1 MELNVFRRE
10 SKLHFTIRTK
20 AILATIIAA
29 LAIISVMGIYSFQSS
44 RTILID
50 RTFERELPASLG
62 EVSNEINLKLET
74 PILASK
80 MMTLSPLMKQTRL
93 SQEELQTY
101 LQSVKNEF
109 NAISAYYVSNEAS
122 TYYTHN
128 GVLKTIST
136 NEQSD
141 QWFYRFIE
149 SNQPFELSL
158 DIDAATGIPALF
170 VNYAVTRN
178 GERIGVTGISLT
190 LESITQLI
198 SNYSVGESGIVFLVD
213 RQGIIKVHPDK
224 NLIGRSLD
232 SVGIK
237 ASQLIGSK
245 QTVVHEAIVEG
256 QPQILGSKAMQGI
269 GWTLITQIPK
279 QDVLGELNGFSQ
291 TIIFMALLIA
301 AIYTPI
307 AAWATNKL
315 LLPFVEV
322 AERLQQIGKGGGD
335 LTFRLDD
342 SRHDEIGQIA
352 KGYNQF
358 VQYLSDLLKDV
369 SNTGIQISESIQG
382 VDHMAQSM
390 EQDIKQQTSQIE
402 QVATAIHE
410 MGASSDEIAQNAN
423 GAADSAQH
431 AASAISIGQKS
442 VSVTSESIEHMN
454 KQLDDTTEIINQLA
468 QDANSIDT
476 VLDVI
481 NSVSEQT
488 NLLALNAAIEAARAG
503 EQGRGFAVVADEVR
517 TLASRSQA
525 STEEIRGIIEKLQ
538 QRSQQAVTAIETSTT
553 LGSNCQVEASN
564 SEQQLSSISHSVDEM
579 NAMNMQIASATGQ
592 QSNVINEISP
602 HISGISEIA
611 RESDSMIEKTAQECQ
626 HLRAKAMHLTS
637 LVSQFKC

>member
-80 MMTLSPLMKQTRL
+80 MMTLSPLMQQSRL

-178 GERIGVTGISLT
+178 GERIGVTGIGLT

-256 QPQILGSKAMQGI
+256 QPLILGSKAMPGI

-538 QRSQQAVTAIETSTT
+538 QRTQQAVTAIETSTT

-611 RESDSMIEKTAQECQ
+611 RESDNMIEKTAQECQ

>member
-1 MELNVFRRE
+1 M
-10 SKLHFTIRTK
+10 
-20 AILATIIAA
+20 ATIIAA

-44 RTILID
+44 RAILID

-80 MMTLSPLMKQTRL
+80 MMTLSPLMKQASL
-93 SQEELQTY
+93 SEKNLRAY
-101 LQSVKNEF
+101 LESVKNEF

-141 QWFYRFIE
+141 QWFYRFIQ
-149 SNQPFELSL
+149 SDKAFELSL
-158 DIDAATGIPALF
+158 DIDAGTGIPALF

-178 GERIGVTGISLT
+178 GERIGVTGIGLT

-198 SNYSVGESGIVFLVD
+198 SNYSVGKGGIVFLVD
-213 RQGIIKVHPDK
+213 KQGIIKVHPDK
-224 NLIGRSLD
+224 NLIGQSLN
-232 SVGIK
+232 SVGIESSLLLG
-237 ASQLIGSK
+237 SQ
-245 QTVVHEAIVEG
+245 QTIVHESVVDG
-256 QPQILGSKAMQGI
+256 QPQILGSKAMPGI

-279 QDVLGELNGFSQ
+279 QEVLSELNGFSQ

-322 AERLQQIGKGGGD
+322 AELLQQIGKGGGD
-335 LTFRLDD
+335 LTLRLDD

-369 SNTGIQISESIQG
+369 SNTGQQISESIQS
-382 VDHMAQSM
+382 VDRMAQSM

-423 GAADSAQH
+423 GAADSASR
-431 AASAISIGQKS
+431 ASGAINIGQKS
-442 VSVTSESIEHMN
+442 VTVTSESIEHMN
-454 KQLDDTTEIINQLA
+454 QQLDDTTAIVNQLA

-481 NSVSEQT
+481 SGVSEQT

-525 STEEIRGIIEKLQ
+525 STEEIRGIIEQLQ
-538 QRSQQAVTAIETSTT
+538 QRTQQAVAAIETSTT
-553 LGSNCQVEASN
+553 LGTNCRVEASN
-564 SEQQLSSISHSVDEM
+564 SEQQLSSISDSVDEM

-611 RESDSMIEKTAQECQ
+611 RESDNMIEKTAQECQ
-626 HLRAKAMHLTS
+626 HLRTKAMHLTN

>member
-80 MMTLSPLMKQTRL
+80 MMTLSPLMQQSRL

-178 GERIGVTGISLT
+178 GERIGVTGIGLT

-224 NLIGRSLD
+224 KLIGRSLD

-256 QPQILGSKAMQGI
+256 QPLILGSKAMPGI

-402 QVATAIHE
+402 QVATTIHE

>member
-1 MELNVFRRE
+1 MQ
-10 SKLHFTIRTK
+10 FTIRTK

-29 LAIISVMGIYSFQSS
+29 LTIISVMGIYSFQSS
-44 RTILID
+44 RAILID

-80 MMTLSPLMKQTRL
+80 MMTLSPLMKQASL
-93 SQEELQTY
+93 SEKNLRAY
-101 LQSVKNEF
+101 LESVKNEF

-141 QWFYRFIE
+141 QWFYRFIQ
-149 SNQPFELSL
+149 SDKAFELSL
-158 DIDAATGIPALF
+158 DIDAGTGIPALF
-170 VNYAVTRN
+170 VNYVVTRN
-178 GERIGVTGISLT
+178 GERIGVTGIGLT

-198 SNYSVGESGIVFLVD
+198 SNYSVGKSGIVFLVD
-213 RQGIIKVHPDK
+213 KQGIIKVHPEK
-224 NLIGRSLD
+224 KLIGQSLD
-232 SVGIK
+232 SVGIESNLLLG
-237 ASQLIGSK
+237 SQ
-245 QTVVHEAIVEG
+245 QTIVHEGVVDR
-256 QPQILGSKAMQGI
+256 QPQILGSKAMPGI

-279 QDVLGELNGFSQ
+279 QEVLSELNGFSQ

-315 LLPFVEV
+315 LQPFVEV
-322 AERLQQIGKGGGD
+322 AELLQQIGKGGGD
-335 LTFRLDD
+335 LTLRLDD

-369 SNTGIQISESIQG
+369 SNTGQQISESIQS
-382 VDHMAQSM
+382 VDRMAQSM

-423 GAADSAQH
+423 GAADSASR
-431 AASAISIGQKS
+431 ASGAINIGQKS
-442 VSVTSESIEHMN
+442 VTVTSESIEHMN
-454 KQLDDTTEIINQLA
+454 QQLDDTTAIVNQLA

-481 NSVSEQT
+481 SGVSEQT

-525 STEEIRGIIEKLQ
+525 STEEIRGIIEQLQ
-538 QRSQQAVTAIETSTT
+538 QRTQQAVAAIETSTT
-553 LGSNCQVEASN
+553 LGTNCRVEASN
-564 SEQQLSSISHSVDEM
+564 SEQQLSSISDSVDEM

-611 RESDSMIEKTAQECQ
+611 RESDNMIERTAQECQ
-626 HLRAKAMHLTS
+626 HLRAKAMHLTN

>member
-1 MELNVFRRE
+1 ME
-10 SKLHFTIRTK
+10 FTIRTK
-20 AILATIIAA
+20 AILATIIAT

-44 RTILID
+44 RAILID

-80 MMTLSPLMKQTRL
+80 MMTLSPLMQQTTL
-93 SQEELQTY
+93 SEEELRTY
-101 LQSVKNEF
+101 LKSVKNEF

-128 GVLKTIST
+128 GILKTISA
-136 NEQSD
+136 NEQND
-141 QWFYRFIE
+141 QWFYRFIQ
-149 SNQPFELSL
+149 SDKTFELSL
-158 DIDAATGIPALF
+158 DIDAGTGIPALF
-170 VNYAVTRN
+170 VNYVVTRN
-178 GERIGVTGISLT
+178 GERIGVTGIGLT

-198 SNYSVGESGIVFLVD
+198 SNHSVDENGIVFLVD
-213 RQGIIKVHPDK
+213 KQGIIKVHPDK
-224 NLIGRSLD
+224 NLIGQSMDSIGIESSLLL
-232 SVGIK
+232 G
-237 ASQLIGSK
+237 SQ
-245 QTVVHEAIVEG
+245 QTIVHEGVVDR
-256 QPQILGSKAMQGI
+256 QPQILGSKSMPGI

-279 QDVLGELNGFSQ
+279 QEVLSELNDFSQ

-322 AERLQQIGKGGGD
+322 AELLQQIGKGGGD
-335 LTFRLDD
+335 LTLRLDD

-369 SNTGIQISESIQG
+369 SNTGQQISESIQS
-382 VDHMAQSM
+382 VDGMAQSM

-423 GAADSAQH
+423 GAADSASR
-431 AASAISIGQKS
+431 ASGAIIIGQKS
-442 VSVTSESIEHMN
+442 VTVTSESIEHMN
-454 KQLDDTTEIINQLA
+454 QQLDDTTAIVNQLA

-481 NSVSEQT
+481 SDVSEQT

-538 QRSQQAVTAIETSTT
+538 HRTQQAVAAIDTSTT

-564 SEQQLSSISHSVDEM
+564 SEQQLSSISQSVDEM

>member
-1 MELNVFRRE
+1 M
-10 SKLHFTIRTK
+10 
-20 AILATIIAA
+20 ATIIAA

-44 RTILID
+44 RAILID

-80 MMTLSPLMKQTRL
+80 MMTLSPLMKQASL
-93 SQEELQTY
+93 SEKNLRAY
-101 LQSVKNEF
+101 LESVKNEF
-109 NAISAYYVSNEAS
+109 NAISAYYVSNGAS

-128 GVLKTIST
+128 GVLKTISA

-141 QWFYRFIE
+141 QWFYRFIQ
-149 SNQPFELSL
+149 SDKAFELSL
-158 DIDAATGIPALF
+158 DIDAGTGIPALF
-170 VNYAVTRN
+170 VNYVVTRN
-178 GERIGVTGISLT
+178 GERIGVTGIGLT

-198 SNYSVGESGIVFLVD
+198 SNYSVGKSGIVFLVD
-213 RQGIIKVHPDK
+213 KQGTIKVHPDK
-224 NLIGRSLD
+224 NLIGQSLN
-232 SVGIK
+232 SVGIESSLLLG
-237 ASQLIGSK
+237 SQ
-245 QTVVHEAIVEG
+245 QTIVHEGVVDG
-256 QPQILGSKAMQGI
+256 KPQILGSKAMPGI

-279 QDVLGELNGFSQ
+279 QEVLSELNGFSQ

-322 AERLQQIGKGGGD
+322 AELLQQIGKGGGD
-335 LTFRLDD
+335 LTLRLDD

-369 SNTGIQISESIQG
+369 SNTGQQISESIQS
-382 VDHMAQSM
+382 VDRMAQSM

-423 GAADSAQH
+423 GAADSASR
-431 AASAISIGQKS
+431 ASGAINIGQKS
-442 VSVTSESIEHMN
+442 VTVTSESIEHMN
-454 KQLDDTTEIINQLA
+454 QQLDDTTAIVNQLA

-481 NSVSEQT
+481 SGVSEQT

-525 STEEIRGIIEKLQ
+525 STEEIRGIIEQLQ
-538 QRSQQAVTAIETSTT
+538 QRTQQAVAAIETSTT
-553 LGSNCQVEASN
+553 LGTNCRVEASN

-611 RESDSMIEKTAQECQ
+611 RESDNMIEKTAQECQ
-626 HLRAKAMHLTS
+626 HLRTKAMHLTN

>member
-1 MELNVFRRE
+1 MQ
-10 SKLHFTIRTK
+10 FTIRTK

-44 RTILID
+44 RAILID

-80 MMTLSPLMKQTRL
+80 MMTLSPLMKQASL
-93 SQEELQTY
+93 SEKNLRAY
-101 LQSVKNEF
+101 LESVKNEF

-122 TYYTHN
+122 TYFTHN
-128 GVLKTIST
+128 GVLKTISA

-141 QWFYRFIE
+141 QWFYRFIQ
-149 SNQPFELSL
+149 SDKAFELSL
-158 DIDAATGIPALF
+158 DIDAGTGIPALF
-170 VNYAVTRN
+170 VNYVVTRN
-178 GERIGVTGISLT
+178 GERIGVTGIGLT

-198 SNYSVGESGIVFLVD
+198 SNYSVGKSGIVFLVD
-213 RQGIIKVHPDK
+213 KQGIIKVHPDK
-224 NLIGRSLD
+224 NLIGQSLD
-232 SVGIK
+232 SVGIESSLLLG
-237 ASQLIGSK
+237 SQ
-245 QTVVHEAIVEG
+245 QTIVHEGVVDR
-256 QPQILGSKAMQGI
+256 QPQILGSKAMPGI

-279 QDVLGELNGFSQ
+279 QEVLSELNGFSQ
-291 TIIFMALLIA
+291 TIIFMALFIA

-322 AERLQQIGKGGGD
+322 AELLQQIGKGGGD
-335 LTFRLDD
+335 LTLRLDD

-369 SNTGIQISESIQG
+369 SNTGQQISESIQS
-382 VDHMAQSM
+382 VDRMAQSM

-423 GAADSAQH
+423 GAADSASR
-431 AASAISIGQKS
+431 ASGAINIGQKS
-442 VSVTSESIEHMN
+442 VTVTSESIEHMN
-454 KQLDDTTEIINQLA
+454 QQLDDTTAIVNQLA

-481 NSVSEQT
+481 SGVSEQT

-538 QRSQQAVTAIETSTT
+538 QRTQQAVAAIETSTT
-553 LGSNCQVEASN
+553 LGTNCRVEASN
-564 SEQQLSSISHSVDEM
+564 SEQQLSSISDSVDEM

-611 RESDSMIEKTAQECQ
+611 RESDNMIERTAQECQ
-626 HLRAKAMHLTS
+626 HLRAKAMHLTN

>member
-1 MELNVFRRE
+1 M
-10 SKLHFTIRTK
+10 
-20 AILATIIAA
+20 ATIIAA
-29 LAIISVMGIYSFQSS
+29 LAIISVMRIYSFQSS
-44 RTILID
+44 RAILID

-80 MMTLSPLMKQTRL
+80 MMTLSPLMKQASL
-93 SQEELQTY
+93 SEKNLRAY
-101 LQSVKNEF
+101 LESVKNEF

-141 QWFYRFIE
+141 QWFYRFIQ
-149 SNQPFELSL
+149 SDKVFELSF
-158 DIDAATGIPALF
+158 DIDAGTGIPALF
-170 VNYAVTRN
+170 VNYVVTRN
-178 GERIGVTGISLT
+178 GERIGVTGIGLT

-198 SNYSVGESGIVFLVD
+198 SNYSVGKSGIVFLVD
-213 RQGIIKVHPDK
+213 KQGTIKVHPDK
-224 NLIGRSLD
+224 NLIGQSLD
-232 SVGIK
+232 SVGIESNLLLG
-237 ASQLIGSK
+237 SQ
-245 QTVVHEAIVEG
+245 QTIVHEGIVNG
-256 QPQILGSKAMQGI
+256 QPQILGSKAMPGI

-279 QDVLGELNGFSQ
+279 QEVLSELNGFSK

-322 AERLQQIGKGGGD
+322 AELLQQIGKGGGD
-335 LTFRLDD
+335 LTLRLDD

-369 SNTGIQISESIQG
+369 SNTGQQISESIQS
-382 VDHMAQSM
+382 VDRMAQSM

-423 GAADSAQH
+423 GAADSASR
-431 AASAISIGQKS
+431 ASGAINIGQKS
-442 VSVTSESIEHMN
+442 VAVTSESIEHMN
-454 KQLDDTTEIINQLA
+454 QQLDDTTAIVNQLA

-481 NSVSEQT
+481 SGVSEQT

-525 STEEIRGIIEKLQ
+525 STEEIRGIIEQLQ
-538 QRSQQAVTAIETSTT
+538 QRTQQAVAAIETSTT
-553 LGSNCQVEASN
+553 LGTNCRVEASN

-611 RESDSMIEKTAQECQ
+611 RESDNMIERTAQECQ
-626 HLRAKAMHLTS
+626 HLRAKAMHLTN

>member
-1 MELNVFRRE
+1 M
-10 SKLHFTIRTK
+10 
-20 AILATIIAA
+20 ATIIAA

-44 RTILID
+44 RAILID

-80 MMTLSPLMKQTRL
+80 MMTLSPLMKQASL
-93 SQEELQTY
+93 SEKNLRAY
-101 LQSVKNEF
+101 LESVKNEF

-141 QWFYRFIE
+141 QWFYRFIQ
-149 SNQPFELSL
+149 SDKAFELSL
-158 DIDAATGIPALF
+158 DIDAGTGIPALF

-178 GERIGVTGISLT
+178 GKRIGVTGIGLT

-198 SNYSVGESGIVFLVD
+198 SNYSVGKSGIVFLVD
-213 RQGIIKVHPDK
+213 KQGIIKVHPDK
-224 NLIGRSLD
+224 NLIGQSLN
-232 SVGIK
+232 SVGIESSLLLG
-237 ASQLIGSK
+237 SQ
-245 QTVVHEAIVEG
+245 QTIVHESVVDG
-256 QPQILGSKAMQGI
+256 QPQILGSKAMPGI

-279 QDVLGELNGFSQ
+279 QEVLSELNGFSQ

-322 AERLQQIGKGGGD
+322 AELLQQIGKGGGD
-335 LTFRLDD
+335 LTLRLDD

-369 SNTGIQISESIQG
+369 SNTGQQISESIQS
-382 VDHMAQSM
+382 VDRMAQLM

-423 GAADSAQH
+423 GAADSASR
-431 AASAISIGQKS
+431 ASGAINIGQKS
-442 VSVTSESIEHMN
+442 VTVTSESIEHMN
-454 KQLDDTTEIINQLA
+454 QQLDDTTAIVNQLA

-481 NSVSEQT
+481 SGVSEQT

-525 STEEIRGIIEKLQ
+525 STEEIRGIIEQLQ
-538 QRSQQAVTAIETSTT
+538 QRTQQAVAAIETSTT
-553 LGSNCQVEASN
+553 LGTNCRVEASN
-564 SEQQLSSISHSVDEM
+564 SEQQLSSISDSVDEM

-611 RESDSMIEKTAQECQ
+611 RESDNMIERTAQECQ
-626 HLRAKAMHLTS
+626 HLRTKAMHLTN

>member
-1 MELNVFRRE
+1 MQ
-10 SKLHFTIRTK
+10 FTIRTK

-44 RTILID
+44 RAILID

-80 MMTLSPLMKQTRL
+80 MMTLSPLMKQASL
-93 SQEELQTY
+93 SEKNLRAY
-101 LQSVKNEF
+101 LESVKDEF

-128 GVLKTIST
+128 GVLKTISA

-141 QWFYRFIE
+141 QWFYRFIQ
-149 SNQPFELSL
+149 SDKAFELSL
-158 DIDAATGIPALF
+158 DIDAGTGIPALF
-170 VNYAVTRN
+170 VNYVVTRN
-178 GERIGVTGISLT
+178 GERIGVTGIGLT

-198 SNYSVGESGIVFLVD
+198 SNYSVGKSGIVFLVD
-213 RQGIIKVHPDK
+213 KQGIIKVHPDK
-224 NLIGRSLD
+224 NLIGQSLD
-232 SVGIK
+232 SVGIESSLLLG
-237 ASQLIGSK
+237 SQ
-245 QTVVHEAIVEG
+245 QTIVHEGVVDG
-256 QPQILGSKAMQGI
+256 QPQILGSKAMPGI

-279 QDVLGELNGFSQ
+279 QEVLSELNGFSQ

-322 AERLQQIGKGGGD
+322 AELLQQIGKGGGD
-335 LTFRLDD
+335 LTLRLDD

-369 SNTGIQISESIQG
+369 SNTGQQISESIQS
-382 VDHMAQSM
+382 VDRMAQSM

-423 GAADSAQH
+423 GAADSASK
-431 AASAISIGQKS
+431 ASGAINIGQKS
-442 VSVTSESIEHMN
+442 VTVTSESIEHMN
-454 KQLDDTTEIINQLA
+454 QQLDDTTAIVNQLA

-481 NSVSEQT
+481 SGVSEQT

-525 STEEIRGIIEKLQ
+525 STEEIRGIIEQLQ
-538 QRSQQAVTAIETSTT
+538 QRTQQAVAAIETSTT
-553 LGSNCQVEASN
+553 LGTNCRVEASN
-564 SEQQLSSISHSVDEM
+564 SEQQLSSISDSVDEM
-579 NAMNMQIASATGQ
+579 NVMNMQIASATGQ

-611 RESDSMIEKTAQECQ
+611 RESDNMIERTAQECQ
-626 HLRAKAMHLTS
+626 HLRAKAMHLTN

>member
-1 MELNVFRRE
+1 M
-10 SKLHFTIRTK
+10 
-20 AILATIIAA
+20 ATIIAA

-44 RTILID
+44 RAILID

-80 MMTLSPLMKQTRL
+80 MMTLSPLMKQASL
-93 SQEELQTY
+93 SEKNLRAY
-101 LQSVKNEF
+101 LESVKNEF

-141 QWFYRFIE
+141 QWFYRFIQ
-149 SNQPFELSL
+149 SDKAFELSL
-158 DIDAATGIPALF
+158 DIDAGTGIPALF
-170 VNYAVTRN
+170 VNYVVTRN
-178 GERIGVTGISLT
+178 GERIGVTGIGLT

-198 SNYSVGESGIVFLVD
+198 SNYSVGKSGIVFLVD
-213 RQGIIKVHPDK
+213 KQGIIKVHPDK
-224 NLIGRSLD
+224 NLIGQSLD
-232 SVGIK
+232 SLWIESSLLLG
-237 ASQLIGSK
+237 SQKTI
-245 QTVVHEAIVEG
+245 VHESVVDG
-256 QPQILGSKAMQGI
+256 QPQILGSKAMPGI

-279 QDVLGELNGFSQ
+279 QEVLSELNGFSQ

-307 AAWATNKL
+307 AAWGTNKL

-322 AERLQQIGKGGGD
+322 AELLQQIGKGGGD
-335 LTFRLDD
+335 LTLRLDD

-358 VQYLSDLLKDV
+358 VQYLSDLIKDV
-369 SNTGIQISESIQG
+369 SNTGQQISESIQS
-382 VDHMAQSM
+382 VDRMAQSM

-423 GAADSAQH
+423 GAADSASR
-431 AASAISIGQKS
+431 ASGAINIGQKS
-442 VSVTSESIEHMN
+442 VTVTSESIEHMN
-454 KQLDDTTEIINQLA
+454 QQLDDTTAIVNQLA

-481 NSVSEQT
+481 SGVSEQT

-525 STEEIRGIIEKLQ
+525 STEEIRGIIEQLQ
-538 QRSQQAVTAIETSTT
+538 QRTQQAVAAIETSTT
-553 LGSNCQVEASN
+553 LGTKCRVEASN

-611 RESDSMIEKTAQECQ
+611 RESDNMIERTAQECQ
-626 HLRAKAMHLTS
+626 HLRAKAMHLTN

>member
-1 MELNVFRRE
+1 MQ
-10 SKLHFTIRTK
+10 FTIRTK

-44 RTILID
+44 RAILID

-80 MMTLSPLMKQTRL
+80 MMTLSPLMKQASL
-93 SQEELQTY
+93 SEKNLRAY
-101 LQSVKNEF
+101 LESVKNEF

-128 GVLKTIST
+128 GVLKTISA

-141 QWFYRFIE
+141 QWFYRFIQ
-149 SNQPFELSL
+149 SDKAFELSL
-158 DIDAATGIPALF
+158 DIDAGTGIPALF
-170 VNYAVTRN
+170 VNYVVTRN
-178 GERIGVTGISLT
+178 GERIGVTGIGLT

-198 SNYSVGESGIVFLVD
+198 SNYSVGKSGIVLLVD
-213 RQGIIKVHPDK
+213 KQGTIKVHPDK
-224 NLIGRSLD
+224 NLIGQSLN
-232 SVGIK
+232 SVGIESSLLLG
-237 ASQLIGSK
+237 SQ
-245 QTVVHEAIVEG
+245 QTIVHEGIVDG
-256 QPQILGSKAMQGI
+256 QPQILGSKAMPGI

-279 QDVLGELNGFSQ
+279 QDVLSELNGFSQ

-322 AERLQQIGKGGGD
+322 AELLQQIGKGGGD
-335 LTFRLDD
+335 LTLRLDD

-369 SNTGIQISESIQG
+369 SNTGQQISESIQS
-382 VDHMAQSM
+382 VDRMAQSM

-423 GAADSAQH
+423 GAADSASR
-431 AASAISIGQKS
+431 ASGAINIGQKS
-442 VSVTSESIEHMN
+442 VTVTSESIEHMN
-454 KQLDDTTEIINQLA
+454 QQLDDTTAIVNQLA

-481 NSVSEQT
+481 SGVSEQT

-525 STEEIRGIIEKLQ
+525 STEEIRGIIEQLQ
-538 QRSQQAVTAIETSTT
+538 QRTQQAVAAIETSTT
-553 LGSNCQVEASN
+553 LETNCRVEASN

-611 RESDSMIEKTAQECQ
+611 RESDNMIERTAQECQ
-626 HLRAKAMHLTS
+626 HLRTKAMHLTN

>member
-1 MELNVFRRE
+1 M
-10 SKLHFTIRTK
+10 
-20 AILATIIAA
+20 ATIIAA

-44 RTILID
+44 RAILID

-80 MMTLSPLMKQTRL
+80 MMTLSPLMKQASL
-93 SQEELQTY
+93 SDKNLRAY
-101 LQSVKNEF
+101 LESVKNEF

-141 QWFYRFIE
+141 QWFYRFIQ
-149 SNQPFELSL
+149 SDKAFELSL
-158 DIDAATGIPALF
+158 DIDAGTGIPALF
-170 VNYAVTRN
+170 VNYVVTRN
-178 GERIGVTGISLT
+178 GERIGVTGIGLT
-190 LESITQLI
+190 FESITQLI
-198 SNYSVGESGIVFLVD
+198 SNYSVGKSGIVFLVD
-213 RQGIIKVHPDK
+213 KQGIIKVHPDK
-224 NLIGRSLD
+224 NLIGQSLN
-232 SVGIK
+232 SVGIESSLLLG
-237 ASQLIGSK
+237 SQ
-245 QTVVHEAIVEG
+245 QTIVHEGVIDG
-256 QPQILGSKAMQGI
+256 QPQILGSKAMPGI

-279 QDVLGELNGFSQ
+279 QEVLSELSGFSQ

-322 AERLQQIGKGGGD
+322 AELLQQIGKGGGD
-335 LTFRLDD
+335 LTLRLDD

-369 SNTGIQISESIQG
+369 SNTGQQISESIQS
-382 VDHMAQSM
+382 VDRMAQSM

-423 GAADSAQH
+423 GAADSASK
-431 AASAISIGQKS
+431 ASGAINIGQKS
-442 VSVTSESIEHMN
+442 VTVTSESIEHMN
-454 KQLDDTTEIINQLA
+454 QQLDHTTAIVNQLA

-481 NSVSEQT
+481 SGVSEQT

-525 STEEIRGIIEKLQ
+525 STEEIRGIIEQLQ
-538 QRSQQAVTAIETSTT
+538 QRTQQAVAAIETSTT
-553 LGSNCQVEASN
+553 LGTNCRVEASN

-611 RESDSMIEKTAQECQ
+611 RESDNMIERTAQECQ

>member
-1 MELNVFRRE
+1 M
-10 SKLHFTIRTK
+10 
-20 AILATIIAA
+20 ATIIAA

-44 RTILID
+44 RAILID

-80 MMTLSPLMKQTRL
+80 MMTLSPLMKQASL
-93 SQEELQTY
+93 SEKNLRAY
-101 LQSVKNEF
+101 LESVKNEF
-109 NAISAYYVSNEAS
+109 NAISAYYVSNGAS

-128 GVLKTIST
+128 GVLKTISA

-141 QWFYRFIE
+141 QWFYRFIQ
-149 SNQPFELSL
+149 SDKAFELSL
-158 DIDAATGIPALF
+158 DIDAGTGIPALF
-170 VNYAVTRN
+170 VNYVVTRN
-178 GERIGVTGISLT
+178 GERIGVTGIGLT

-198 SNYSVGESGIVFLVD
+198 SNYSVGKSGIVFLVD
-213 RQGIIKVHPDK
+213 KQGTIKVHPDK
-224 NLIGRSLD
+224 NLIGQSLN
-232 SVGIK
+232 SVGIESSLLLG
-237 ASQLIGSK
+237 SQ
-245 QTVVHEAIVEG
+245 QTIVHEGVVDG
-256 QPQILGSKAMQGI
+256 KPQILGSKAMPGI

-279 QDVLGELNGFSQ
+279 QEVLSELNGFSQ

-322 AERLQQIGKGGGD
+322 AELLQQIGKGGGD
-335 LTFRLDD
+335 LTLRLDD

-369 SNTGIQISESIQG
+369 SNTGQQISESIQS
-382 VDHMAQSM
+382 VDRMAQSM

-423 GAADSAQH
+423 GAADSASK
-431 AASAISIGQKS
+431 ASGAISIGQQS
-442 VSVTSESIEHMN
+442 VTVTSESIEHMN
-454 KQLDDTTEIINQLA
+454 QQLDDTTAIVNQLA

-481 NSVSEQT
+481 SGVSEQT

-525 STEEIRGIIEKLQ
+525 STEEIRGIIEQLQ
-538 QRSQQAVTAIETSTT
+538 QRTQQAVAAIETSTT
-553 LGSNCQVEASN
+553 LGTNCRVEASN

-611 RESDSMIEKTAQECQ
+611 RESDNMIERTAQECQ
-626 HLRAKAMHLTS
+626 HLRAKAMHLTN

>member
-1 MELNVFRRE
+1 MQ
-10 SKLHFTIRTK
+10 FTIRTK

-44 RTILID
+44 RAILID

-80 MMTLSPLMKQTRL
+80 MMTLSPLMKQASL
-93 SQEELQTY
+93 SEKNLRAY
-101 LQSVKNEF
+101 LESVKNEF
-109 NAISAYYVSNEAS
+109 NAISTYYVSNEAS

-136 NEQSD
+136 NEQND
-141 QWFYRFIE
+141 QWFYRFIQ
-149 SNQPFELSL
+149 SDKAFELSL
-158 DIDAATGIPALF
+158 DIDAGTGIPALF
-170 VNYAVTRN
+170 VNYVVTRN
-178 GERIGVTGISLT
+178 GERIGVTGIGLT

-198 SNYSVGESGIVFLVD
+198 SNYSVGKSGIVFLVD
-213 RQGIIKVHPDK
+213 KQGIIKVHPDK
-224 NLIGRSLD
+224 NLIGQSLN
-232 SVGIK
+232 SIGIESSLLLG
-237 ASQLIGSK
+237 SQ
-245 QTVVHEAIVEG
+245 QTIVHEGVVDG
-256 QPQILGSKAMQGI
+256 KPQILGSKAMPGI

-279 QDVLGELNGFSQ
+279 QEVLSELNGFSQ

-322 AERLQQIGKGGGD
+322 AELLQQIGKGGGD
-335 LTFRLDD
+335 LTLRLDD

-369 SNTGIQISESIQG
+369 SNTGQQISESIQS
-382 VDHMAQSM
+382 VDRMAQSM

-423 GAADSAQH
+423 GAADSASK
-431 AASAISIGQKS
+431 ASGAINIGQKS
-442 VSVTSESIEHMN
+442 VTVTSESIEHMN
-454 KQLDDTTEIINQLA
+454 QQLDDTTAIVNQLA

-481 NSVSEQT
+481 SGVSEQT

-525 STEEIRGIIEKLQ
+525 STEEIRGIIEQLQ
-538 QRSQQAVTAIETSTT
+538 QRTQQAVAAIETSTT
-553 LGSNCQVEASN
+553 LGTNCRVEASN
-564 SEQQLSSISHSVDEM
+564 SEQQLSSISDSVDEM

-611 RESDSMIEKTAQECQ
+611 RESDNMIERTAQECQ
-626 HLRAKAMHLTS
+626 HLRTKAMHLTS

>member
-10 SKLHFTIRTK
+10 SKLQLTIRTK
-20 AILATIIAA
+20 AILATIVAA
-29 LAIISVMGIYSFQSS
+29 LAIISVMGVYSFQSS
-44 RTILID
+44 RAILID

-80 MMTLSPLMKQTRL
+80 MMTLSPLMQQTRL
-93 SQEELQTY
+93 SEQELRTY
-101 LQSVKNEF
+101 LQSVKSEF

-170 VNYAVTRN
+170 VNYVVTRN
-178 GERIGVTGISLT
+178 SQRIGVTGIGLT

-213 RQGIIKVHPDK
+213 QEGIIKVHPDK

-237 ASQLIGSK
+237 ANQLIGTK
-245 QTVVHEAIVEG
+245 QTVVHEAIVDG
-256 QPQILGSKAMQGI
+256 QPLILGSKAMPGI

-369 SNTGIQISESIQG
+369 SNTGIQISESILG

-431 AASAISIGQKS
+431 AAKAISIGQKS
-442 VSVTSESIEHMN
+442 VSVTSDSIEHMN

-538 QRSQQAVTAIETSTT
+538 QRTQQAVTAIETSTT
-553 LGSNCQVEASN
+553 LGSKCQVEASN
-564 SEQQLSSISHSVDEM
+564 SEQQLSSISHSVDQM
-579 NAMNMQIASATGQ
+579 NTMNMQIASATGQ

>member
-29 LAIISVMGIYSFQSS
+29 LAIISLMGIYSFQSS

-80 MMTLSPLMKQTRL
+80 MMTLSPLMQQTRL

-178 GERIGVTGISLT
+178 GERIGVTGIGLT

-232 SVGIK
+232 SVGIE

-256 QPQILGSKAMQGI
+256 QPLILGSKAMPGI

-538 QRSQQAVTAIETSTT
+538 QRTQQAVTAIETSTT

-611 RESDSMIEKTAQECQ
+611 RESDNMIEKTAQECQ

>member
-1 MELNVFRRE
+1 MQL
-10 SKLHFTIRTK
+10 TIRTK
-20 AILATIIAA
+20 AILATIVAA
-29 LAIISVMGIYSFQSS
+29 LAIISVMGVYSFQSS
-44 RTILID
+44 RAILID

-80 MMTLSPLMKQTRL
+80 MMTLSPLMQQTKL
-93 SQEELQTY
+93 SEEELRTY

-170 VNYAVTRN
+170 VNYVVTRN
-178 GERIGVTGISLT
+178 GQRIGVTGIGLT

-198 SNYSVGESGIVFLVD
+198 SNYSIGESGIVFLVD
-213 RQGIIKVHPDK
+213 QEGIIKVHPDK

-232 SVGIK
+232 AVGIK
-237 ASQLIGSK
+237 ANKLIGSK
-245 QTVVHEAIVEG
+245 QTVVHEAIVDG
-256 QPQILGSKAMQGI
+256 QPLILGSKAMPGI

-517 TLASRSQA
+517 TLASRSQT

-538 QRSQQAVTAIETSTT
+538 QRTQQAVTAIETSTT
-553 LGSNCQVEASN
+553 LGNNCQIEASN
-564 SEQQLSSISHSVDEM
+564 SEQQLSSISQSVDEM

>member
-10 SKLHFTIRTK
+10 SKLQLTIRTK
-20 AILATIIAA
+20 AILATIVAA
-29 LAIISVMGIYSFQSS
+29 LAIISVMGVYSFQSS
-44 RTILID
+44 RAILID

-80 MMTLSPLMKQTRL
+80 MMTLSPLMQQTRL
-93 SQEELQTY
+93 SEQELRTY
-101 LQSVKNEF
+101 LQSVKSEF

-170 VNYAVTRN
+170 VNYVVTRN
-178 GERIGVTGISLT
+178 SQRIGVTGIGLT

-213 RQGIIKVHPDK
+213 QEGIIKVHPDK

-237 ASQLIGSK
+237 ANQLIGSK
-245 QTVVHEAIVEG
+245 QTVVHEAIVDG
-256 QPQILGSKAMQGI
+256 QPLILGSKAMPGI

-538 QRSQQAVTAIETSTT
+538 QRTQQAVTAIETSTT
-553 LGSNCQVEASN
+553 LGSKCQVEASN
-564 SEQQLSSISHSVDEM
+564 SEQQLSSISHSVDQM
-579 NAMNMQIASATGQ
+579 NTMNMQIASATGQ

>member
-1 MELNVFRRE
+1 M
-10 SKLHFTIRTK
+10 
-20 AILATIIAA
+20 ATIIAA

-44 RTILID
+44 RAILID

-62 EVSNEINLKLET
+62 EVGNEINLKLET

-80 MMTLSPLMKQTRL
+80 MMTLSPLMKQASL
-93 SQEELQTY
+93 SEKNLRAY
-101 LQSVKNEF
+101 LESVKNEF

-128 GVLKTIST
+128 GVLKTISA
-136 NEQSD
+136 NEQGD
-141 QWFYRFIE
+141 QWFYRFIQ
-149 SNQPFELSL
+149 SDKAFELSL
-158 DIDAATGIPALF
+158 DIDVGTGIPALF
-170 VNYAVTRN
+170 VNYVVTRN
-178 GERIGVTGISLT
+178 DERIGVTGIGLT

-198 SNYSVGESGIVFLVD
+198 SNYSVGKSGIVFLVD
-213 RQGIIKVHPDK
+213 KQGIIKVHPDK
-224 NLIGRSLD
+224 NLIGQSLD
-232 SVGIK
+232 SVGIESSLLLG
-237 ASQLIGSK
+237 SQ
-245 QTVVHEAIVEG
+245 QTIVHEGVVDG
-256 QPQILGSKAMQGI
+256 QPQILGSKAMPGI

-279 QDVLGELNGFSQ
+279 QEVLSELNGFSQ
-291 TIIFMALLIA
+291 TITFMALLIA

-322 AERLQQIGKGGGD
+322 AELLQQIGKGGGD
-335 LTFRLDD
+335 LTLRLDD

-369 SNTGIQISESIQG
+369 SNTGQQISESIQS
-382 VDHMAQSM
+382 VDRMAQSM

-423 GAADSAQH
+423 GAADSASR
-431 AASAISIGQKS
+431 ASGAICIGQKS
-442 VSVTSESIEHMN
+442 VTVTSESIEHMN
-454 KQLDDTTEIINQLA
+454 QQLDDTTAIVNQLA

-481 NSVSEQT
+481 SGVSEQT

-538 QRSQQAVTAIETSTT
+538 QRTQQAVAAIETSTT
-553 LGSNCQVEASN
+553 LGSNCRVEASN

-611 RESDSMIEKTAQECQ
+611 RESDNMIERTAQECQ
-626 HLRAKAMHLTS
+626 HLRAKAMHLTN

>member
-1 MELNVFRRE
+1 MQ
-10 SKLHFTIRTK
+10 FTIRTK

-44 RTILID
+44 RAILID

-80 MMTLSPLMKQTRL
+80 MMTLSPLMKQASL
-93 SQEELQTY
+93 SEKNLRAY
-101 LQSVKNEF
+101 LESVKNEF

-128 GVLKTIST
+128 GVLKTISA

-141 QWFYRFIE
+141 QWFYRFIQ
-149 SNQPFELSL
+149 SDKAFELSL
-158 DIDAATGIPALF
+158 DIDAGTGIPALF
-170 VNYAVTRN
+170 VNYVVTRN
-178 GERIGVTGISLT
+178 GKRIGVTGIGLT

-213 RQGIIKVHPDK
+213 KQGIIKVHPDK
-224 NLIGRSLD
+224 NLIGQSLD
-232 SVGIK
+232 SVGIESNLLLG
-237 ASQLIGSK
+237 SQ
-245 QTVVHEAIVEG
+245 QTIVHEGIVNG
-256 QPQILGSKAMQGI
+256 QPQILGSKAMPGI

-279 QDVLGELNGFSQ
+279 QEVLSELNGFSK

-322 AERLQQIGKGGGD
+322 AELLQQIGKGGGD
-335 LTFRLDD
+335 LTLRLDD

-369 SNTGIQISESIQG
+369 SNTGQQISESIQS
-382 VDHMAQSM
+382 VDRMAQSM

-423 GAADSAQH
+423 GAADSASR
-431 AASAISIGQKS
+431 ASGAINIGQKS
-442 VSVTSESIEHMN
+442 VTVTSESIEHMN
-454 KQLDDTTEIINQLA
+454 QQLDDTTAIVNQLA

-481 NSVSEQT
+481 SGVSEQT

-525 STEEIRGIIEKLQ
+525 STEEIRGIIEQLQ
-538 QRSQQAVTAIETSTT
+538 QRTQQAVAAIETSTT
-553 LGSNCQVEASN
+553 LGTNCRVEASN

-611 RESDSMIEKTAQECQ
+611 RESDNMIEKTAQECQ
-626 HLRAKAMHLTS
+626 HLRAKAIHLTN

>member
-44 RTILID
+44 RAILID

-80 MMTLSPLMKQTRL
+80 MMTLSPLMKKNSL
-93 SQEELQTY
+93 SEEDLRAY
-101 LQSVKNEF
+101 LDSVKNEF

-128 GVLKTIST
+128 GALKTIST

-141 QWFYRFIE
+141 QWFYRFIQ
-149 SNQPFELSL
+149 SDQAFELSL

-170 VNYAVTRN
+170 VNYVVTRN
-178 GERIGVTGISLT
+178 GKRIGVTGIGLT

-198 SNYSVGESGIVFLVD
+198 SNYSIGESGIVFLVD
-213 RQGIIKVHPDK
+213 HQGIIKVHPNK
-224 NLIGRSLD
+224 NLIGQSLD
-232 SVGIK
+232 SVGIDS
-237 ASQLIGSK
+237 SQLLGSQ
-245 QTVVHEAIVEG
+245 QTIVHEGVVDRH
-256 QPQILGSKAMQGI
+256 PQILGSKAMPGI

-279 QDVLGELNGFSQ
+279 QEVLSELNGFSQ

-322 AERLQQIGKGGGD
+322 AELLQQIGKGGGD
-335 LTFRLDD
+335 LTLRLDD

-369 SNTGIQISESIQG
+369 SNSGLQISESIQS
-382 VDHMAQSM
+382 VDRMAQSM

-410 MGASSDEIAQNAN
+410 MGANSDEIAQNAN
-423 GAADSAQH
+423 GAADSAKH
-431 AASAISIGQKS
+431 AASAINIGQKS
-442 VSVTSESIEHMN
+442 VTITSESIEHMN
-454 KQLDDTTEIINQLA
+454 QQFDDTTAIVNQLA
-468 QDANSIDT
+468 QDASSIDT

-481 NSVSEQT
+481 SGVSEQT

-525 STEEIRGIIEKLQ
+525 STEEIRAIIEKLQ
-538 QRSQQAVTAIETSTT
+538 HRTQQAVAAIETSTT

-564 SEQQLSSISHSVDEM
+564 SELQLSSISQSVNEM
-579 NAMNMQIASATGQ
+579 NAMNIQIASATGQ

-611 RESDSMIEKTAQECQ
+611 RESDNMIEKTAQECQ

>member
-1 MELNVFRRE
+1 M
-10 SKLHFTIRTK
+10 
-20 AILATIIAA
+20 ATIIAA

-80 MMTLSPLMKQTRL
+80 MMTLSPLMQQSRL

-178 GERIGVTGISLT
+178 GERIGVTGIGLT

-256 QPQILGSKAMQGI
+256 QPLILGSKAMPGI

>member
-128 GVLKTIST
+128 GVLKAIST

-178 GERIGVTGISLT
+178 GERIGVTGIGLT

-256 QPQILGSKAMQGI
+256 QPLILGSKAMPGI

-322 AERLQQIGKGGGD
+322 ADRLQQIGKGGGD

-538 QRSQQAVTAIETSTT
+538 QRTQQAVTAIETSTT

-626 HLRAKAMHLTS
+626 HLRAKAIHLTS

>member
-44 RTILID
+44 RAILID

-80 MMTLSPLMKQTRL
+80 MMTLSPLMQQSRL

-178 GERIGVTGISLT
+178 GERIGVTGIGLT

-256 QPQILGSKAMQGI
+256 QPLILGSKAMPGI

>member
-1 MELNVFRRE
+1 MQ
-10 SKLHFTIRTK
+10 FTIRTK

-44 RTILID
+44 RAILID

-80 MMTLSPLMKQTRL
+80 MMTLSPLMKQASL
-93 SQEELQTY
+93 SEKNLRAY
-101 LQSVKNEF
+101 LESVKNEF

-128 GVLKTIST
+128 GVLKTITT

-141 QWFYRFIE
+141 QWFYRFIQ
-149 SNQPFELSL
+149 SDKAFELSL
-158 DIDAATGIPALF
+158 DIDAGTGIPALF
-170 VNYAVTRN
+170 VNYVVTRN
-178 GERIGVTGISLT
+178 GERIGVTGIGLT

-198 SNYSVGESGIVFLVD
+198 SNYSVGKSGIVFLVD
-213 RQGIIKVHPDK
+213 KQGFIKVHPDK
-224 NLIGRSLD
+224 NLIGQSLN
-232 SVGIK
+232 SVGIESNLLLV
-237 ASQLIGSK
+237 SQ
-245 QTVVHEAIVEG
+245 QTIVHEGIVNG
-256 QPQILGSKAMQGI
+256 QPQILGSKAMPGI

-279 QDVLGELNGFSQ
+279 EEVLSELNGFSQ

-322 AERLQQIGKGGGD
+322 AELLQQIGKGGGD
-335 LTFRLDD
+335 LTLRLDD

-369 SNTGIQISESIQG
+369 SNTGQQISESIQS
-382 VDHMAQSM
+382 VDRMAQSM

-423 GAADSAQH
+423 GAADSASR
-431 AASAISIGQKS
+431 ASGAINIGQKS
-442 VSVTSESIEHMN
+442 VAVTSESIEHMN
-454 KQLDDTTEIINQLA
+454 QQLDDTTAIVNQLA

-481 NSVSEQT
+481 SGVSEQT

-538 QRSQQAVTAIETSTT
+538 QRTQQAVAAIETSTT
-553 LGSNCQVEASN
+553 LGTNCRVEASN
-564 SEQQLSSISHSVDEM
+564 SEQQLSSISDSVDEM

-611 RESDSMIEKTAQECQ
+611 RESDNMIERTAQECQ
-626 HLRAKAMHLTS
+626 HLRAKAMHLTN

>member
-80 MMTLSPLMKQTRL
+80 MMTLSPLMQQSRL

-178 GERIGVTGISLT
+178 GERIGVTGIGLT
-190 LESITQLI
+190 LESNTQLI

-256 QPQILGSKAMQGI
+256 QPLILGSKAMPGI

>member
-1 MELNVFRRE
+1 M
-10 SKLHFTIRTK
+10 
-20 AILATIIAA
+20 ATIIAA

-44 RTILID
+44 RAILID
-50 RTFERELPASLG
+50 RTFERELPASLS

-80 MMTLSPLMKQTRL
+80 MMTLSPLMKQASL
-93 SQEELQTY
+93 SDKNLRAY
-101 LQSVKNEF
+101 LESVKNEF

-141 QWFYRFIE
+141 QWFYRFIQ
-149 SNQPFELSL
+149 SDKAFELSL
-158 DIDAATGIPALF
+158 DIDAGTGIPALF
-170 VNYAVTRN
+170 VNYVVTRN
-178 GERIGVTGISLT
+178 GERIGVTGIGLT
-190 LESITQLI
+190 FESITQLI
-198 SNYSVGESGIVFLVD
+198 SNYSVGKSGIVFLVD
-213 RQGIIKVHPDK
+213 KQGIIKVHPDK
-224 NLIGRSLD
+224 NLIGQSLN
-232 SVGIK
+232 SVGIESSLLLG
-237 ASQLIGSK
+237 SQ
-245 QTVVHEAIVEG
+245 QTIVHEGVIDG
-256 QPQILGSKAMQGI
+256 QPQILGSKAMPGI

-279 QDVLGELNGFSQ
+279 QEVLSELSGFSQ

-322 AERLQQIGKGGGD
+322 AELLQQIGKGGGD
-335 LTFRLDD
+335 LTLRLDD

-369 SNTGIQISESIQG
+369 SNTGQQISESIQS
-382 VDHMAQSM
+382 VDRMAQSM

-423 GAADSAQH
+423 GAADSASK
-431 AASAISIGQKS
+431 ASGAINIGQKS
-442 VSVTSESIEHMN
+442 VTVTSESIEHMN
-454 KQLDDTTEIINQLA
+454 QQLDDTTAIVNQLA

-481 NSVSEQT
+481 SGVSEQT

-525 STEEIRGIIEKLQ
+525 STEEIRGIIEQLQ
-538 QRSQQAVTAIETSTT
+538 QRTQQAVAAIETSTT
-553 LGSNCQVEASN
+553 LGTNCRVEASN

-611 RESDSMIEKTAQECQ
+611 RESDNMIERTAQECQ

>member
-1 MELNVFRRE
+1 M
-10 SKLHFTIRTK
+10 HFTIRTK

-44 RTILID
+44 RAILID

-80 MMTLSPLMKQTRL
+80 MMTLSPLMKKNSL
-93 SQEELQTY
+93 SEEDLRAY
-101 LQSVKNEF
+101 LDSVKNEF

-128 GVLKTIST
+128 GALKTIST

-141 QWFYRFIE
+141 QWFYRFIQ
-149 SNQPFELSL
+149 SDQAFELSL

-170 VNYAVTRN
+170 VNYVVTRN
-178 GERIGVTGISLT
+178 GKRIGVTGIGLT

-198 SNYSVGESGIVFLVD
+198 SNYSIGESGIVFLVD
-213 RQGIIKVHPDK
+213 HQGIIKVHPNK
-224 NLIGRSLD
+224 NLIGQSLD
-232 SVGIK
+232 SVGIDS
-237 ASQLIGSK
+237 SQLLGSQ
-245 QTVVHEAIVEG
+245 QTIVHEGVVDRH
-256 QPQILGSKAMQGI
+256 PQILGSKAMPGI

-279 QDVLGELNGFSQ
+279 QEVLSELNGFSQ

-322 AERLQQIGKGGGD
+322 AELLQQIGKGGGD
-335 LTFRLDD
+335 LTLRLDD

-369 SNTGIQISESIQG
+369 SNSGLQISESIQS
-382 VDHMAQSM
+382 VDRMAQSM

-423 GAADSAQH
+423 GAADSAKH
-431 AASAISIGQKS
+431 AASAINIGQKS
-442 VSVTSESIEHMN
+442 VTITSESIEHMN
-454 KQLDDTTEIINQLA
+454 QQLDDTTAIVNQLA
-468 QDANSIDT
+468 QDASSIDT

-481 NSVSEQT
+481 SGVSEQT

-525 STEEIRGIIEKLQ
+525 STEEIRAIIEKLQ
-538 QRSQQAVTAIETSTT
+538 HRTQQAVAAIETSTT

-564 SEQQLSSISHSVDEM
+564 SELQLSSISQSVNEM
-579 NAMNMQIASATGQ
+579 NAMNIQIASATGQ

-611 RESDSMIEKTAQECQ
+611 RESDNMIEKTAQECQ

>member
-1 MELNVFRRE
+1 MLNVFRRE

-44 RTILID
+44 RAILID

-80 MMTLSPLMKQTRL
+80 MMTLSPLMKKNSL
-93 SQEELQTY
+93 SEEDLRAY
-101 LQSVKNEF
+101 LDSVKNEF

-128 GVLKTIST
+128 GALKTIST

-141 QWFYRFIE
+141 QWFYRFIQ
-149 SNQPFELSL
+149 SDQAFELSL

-170 VNYAVTRN
+170 VNYVVTRN
-178 GERIGVTGISLT
+178 GKRIGVTGIGLT

-198 SNYSVGESGIVFLVD
+198 SNYSIGESGIVFLVD
-213 RQGIIKVHPDK
+213 HQGIIKVHPNK
-224 NLIGRSLD
+224 NLIGQSLD
-232 SVGIK
+232 SVGIDS
-237 ASQLIGSK
+237 SQLLGSQ
-245 QTVVHEAIVEG
+245 QTIVHEGVVDRH
-256 QPQILGSKAMQGI
+256 PQILGSKAMPGI

-279 QDVLGELNGFSQ
+279 QEVLSELNGFSQ

-322 AERLQQIGKGGGD
+322 AELLQQIGKGGGD
-335 LTFRLDD
+335 LTLRLDD

-369 SNTGIQISESIQG
+369 SNSGLQISESIQS
-382 VDHMAQSM
+382 VDRMAQSM

-423 GAADSAQH
+423 GAADSAKH
-431 AASAISIGQKS
+431 AASAINIGQKS
-442 VSVTSESIEHMN
+442 VTITSESIEHMN
-454 KQLDDTTEIINQLA
+454 QQLDDTTAIVNQLA
-468 QDANSIDT
+468 QDASSIDT

-481 NSVSEQT
+481 SGVSEQT

-525 STEEIRGIIEKLQ
+525 STEEIRAIIEKLQ
-538 QRSQQAVTAIETSTT
+538 HRTQQAVAAIETSTT

-564 SEQQLSSISHSVDEM
+564 SELQLSSISQSVNEM
-579 NAMNMQIASATGQ
+579 NAMNIQIASATGQ

-611 RESDSMIEKTAQECQ
+611 RESDNMIEKTAQECQ

>member
-1 MELNVFRRE
+1 M
-10 SKLHFTIRTK
+10 HFTIRTK

>member
-1 MELNVFRRE
+1 MQ
-10 SKLHFTIRTK
+10 FTIRTK

-44 RTILID
+44 RAILID

-80 MMTLSPLMKQTRL
+80 MMTLSPLMKQASL
-93 SQEELQTY
+93 SEKNLRAY
-101 LQSVKNEF
+101 LESVKNEF

-122 TYYTHN
+122 TYFTHN
-128 GVLKTIST
+128 GVLKTISA

-141 QWFYRFIE
+141 QWFYRFIQ
-149 SNQPFELSL
+149 SDKAFELSL
-158 DIDAATGIPALF
+158 DIDAGTGIPALF
-170 VNYAVTRN
+170 VNYVVTRN
-178 GERIGVTGISLT
+178 GERIGVTGIGLT

-198 SNYSVGESGIVFLVD
+198 SNYGVGKSGIVFLVD
-213 RQGIIKVHPDK
+213 KQGIIKVHPDK
-224 NLIGRSLD
+224 NLIGQSLD
-232 SVGIK
+232 SVGIESSLLLG
-237 ASQLIGSK
+237 SQ
-245 QTVVHEAIVEG
+245 QTIVHEGVVDR
-256 QPQILGSKAMQGI
+256 QPQILGSKAMPGI

-279 QDVLGELNGFSQ
+279 QEVLSELNGFSQ

-322 AERLQQIGKGGGD
+322 AELLQQIGKGGGD
-335 LTFRLDD
+335 LTLRLDD

-369 SNTGIQISESIQG
+369 SNTGQQISESIQS
-382 VDHMAQSM
+382 VDRMAQSM

-423 GAADSAQH
+423 GAADSASK
-431 AASAISIGQKS
+431 ASGAISIGQQS
-442 VSVTSESIEHMN
+442 VTVTSESIEHMN
-454 KQLDDTTEIINQLA
+454 QQLDDTTAIVNQLA

-481 NSVSEQT
+481 SGVSEQT

-525 STEEIRGIIEKLQ
+525 STEEIRGIIEQLQ
-538 QRSQQAVTAIETSTT
+538 QRTQQAVAAIETSTT
-553 LGSNCQVEASN
+553 LGTNCRVEASN

-611 RESDSMIEKTAQECQ
+611 RESDNMIERTAQECK
-626 HLRAKAMHLTS
+626 HLRAKAMHLTN

>member
-1 MELNVFRRE
+1 MQ
-10 SKLHFTIRTK
+10 FTIRTK

-29 LAIISVMGIYSFQSS
+29 LAIISVMRIYSFQSS
-44 RTILID
+44 RAILID

-80 MMTLSPLMKQTRL
+80 MMTLSPLMKQASL
-93 SQEELQTY
+93 SEKNLRAY
-101 LQSVKNEF
+101 LESVKNEF

-141 QWFYRFIE
+141 QWFYRFIQ
-149 SNQPFELSL
+149 SDKVFELSF
-158 DIDAATGIPALF
+158 DIDAGTGIPALF
-170 VNYAVTRN
+170 VNYVVTRN
-178 GERIGVTGISLT
+178 GERIGVTGIGLT

-198 SNYSVGESGIVFLVD
+198 SNYSVGKSGIVFLVD
-213 RQGIIKVHPDK
+213 KQGTIKVHPDK
-224 NLIGRSLD
+224 NLIGQSLD
-232 SVGIK
+232 SVGIESNLLLG
-237 ASQLIGSK
+237 SQ
-245 QTVVHEAIVEG
+245 QTIVHEGIVNG
-256 QPQILGSKAMQGI
+256 QPQILGSKAMPGI

-279 QDVLGELNGFSQ
+279 QEVLSELNGFSK

-322 AERLQQIGKGGGD
+322 AELLQQIGKGGGD
-335 LTFRLDD
+335 LTLRLDD

-369 SNTGIQISESIQG
+369 SNTGQQISESIQS
-382 VDHMAQSM
+382 VDRMAQSM

-423 GAADSAQH
+423 GAADSASR
-431 AASAISIGQKS
+431 ASGAINIGQKS
-442 VSVTSESIEHMN
+442 VAVTSESIEHMN
-454 KQLDDTTEIINQLA
+454 QQLDDTTAIVNQLA

-481 NSVSEQT
+481 SGVSEQT

-525 STEEIRGIIEKLQ
+525 STEEIRGIIEQLQ
-538 QRSQQAVTAIETSTT
+538 QRTQQAVAAIETSTT
-553 LGSNCQVEASN
+553 LGTNCRVEASN

-611 RESDSMIEKTAQECQ
+611 RESDNMIERTAQECQ
-626 HLRAKAMHLTS
+626 HLRAKAMHLTN

>member
-1 MELNVFRRE
+1 M
-10 SKLHFTIRTK
+10 
-20 AILATIIAA
+20 ATIIAA
-29 LAIISVMGIYSFQSS
+29 LTIISVMGIYSFQSS
-44 RTILID
+44 RAILID

-80 MMTLSPLMKQTRL
+80 MMTLSPLMKQASL
-93 SQEELQTY
+93 SEKNLRAY
-101 LQSVKNEF
+101 LESVKNEF

-141 QWFYRFIE
+141 QWFYRFIQ
-149 SNQPFELSL
+149 SDKAFELSL
-158 DIDAATGIPALF
+158 DIDAGTGIPALF
-170 VNYAVTRN
+170 VNYVVTRN
-178 GERIGVTGISLT
+178 GERIGVTGIGLT

-198 SNYSVGESGIVFLVD
+198 SNYSVGKSGIVFLVD
-213 RQGIIKVHPDK
+213 KQGIIKVHPEK
-224 NLIGRSLD
+224 NLIGQSLD
-232 SVGIK
+232 SVGIESNLLLG
-237 ASQLIGSK
+237 SQ
-245 QTVVHEAIVEG
+245 QTIVHEGVVDR
-256 QPQILGSKAMQGI
+256 QPQILGSKAMPGI

-279 QDVLGELNGFSQ
+279 QEVLSELNGFSQ

-315 LLPFVEV
+315 LQPFVEV
-322 AERLQQIGKGGGD
+322 AELLQQIGKGGGD
-335 LTFRLDD
+335 LTLRLDD

-369 SNTGIQISESIQG
+369 SNTGQQISESIQS
-382 VDHMAQSM
+382 VDRMAQSM

-423 GAADSAQH
+423 GAADSASR
-431 AASAISIGQKS
+431 ASGAINIGQKS
-442 VSVTSESIEHMN
+442 VTVTSESIEHMN
-454 KQLDDTTEIINQLA
+454 QQLDDTTAIVNQLA

-481 NSVSEQT
+481 SGVSEQT

-525 STEEIRGIIEKLQ
+525 STEEIRGIIEQLQ
-538 QRSQQAVTAIETSTT
+538 QRTQQAVAAIETSTT
-553 LGSNCQVEASN
+553 LGTNCRVEASN
-564 SEQQLSSISHSVDEM
+564 SEQQLSSISDSVDEM

-611 RESDSMIEKTAQECQ
+611 RESDNMIERTAQECQ
-626 HLRAKAMHLTS
+626 HLRAKAMHLTN